1 MKVIKKI
8 KSNINYIFLSI
19 KIVKMSDKML
29 LLLMIVFS
37 ILAGCIP
44 FLLMLLSQNLLNVLQ
59 LKEDFNIVISAI
71 IYYVLFSIVEVLIN
85 NINTYIQEKMQM
97 KIAYNLNYMLME
109 KCSKLTLENFEDSEI
124 YNKITR
130 LEGEVTFKPFQVLQ
144 SLVSIVSALFS
155 TIVAVLII
163 LRWKPQIVPILLLL
177 LFINIFYYLKIGKEE
192 FNVQYAMS
200 GEERKAWYYS
210 YLMTHDLAF
219 KEINMFGLK
228 RFFLPNFLKIKKN
241 LFSKRMHVKKKKAV
255 FTSFFNIIQEMLV
268 AIVIYIA
275 AKAAYLGEI
284 LIGNVTTYIKTVTLL
299 QSNSTSLLNGIYSLY
314 NSNLYMK
321 LFFEFL
327 DIPEKEATGLKINEI
342 KKIEFRNVSFGYKQ
356 KVDVLHNINL
366 VIEKGDTIAIIGK
379 NGSGKSSLLKIL
391 CGLYTINKGTI
402 LINDTDIREI
412 DIKNYKENISVLFQD
427 FIKYEMK
434 LNENIFMGDLNQ
446 KDNKQAIVDAL
457 KKVDEKLLYNI
468 ASPEEGINTQLGNWF
483 DDGRQLSGGQW
494 QKIALARTY
503 FRKRDVYLLDEPSAS
518 LDSEAEVQVFD
529 SFTNICKGKIGVF
542 ITHKVAAA
550 KKASKI
556 IVLDQGKIVGIGDDA
571 ELYRNCPVYKELKDD
586 ERYEYE

>member
-1 MKVIKKI
+1 MK
-8 KSNINYIFLSI
+8 
-19 KIVKMSDKML
+19 
-29 LLLMIVFS
+29 
-37 ILAGCIP
+37 G
-44 FLLMLLSQNLLNVLQ
+44 
-59 LKEDFNIVISAI
+59 IS
-71 IYYVLFSIVEVLIN
+71 
-85 NINTYIQEKMQM
+85 M
-97 KIAYNLNYMLME
+97 
-109 KCSKLTLENFEDSEI
+109 
-124 YNKITR
+124 
-130 LEGEVTFKPFQVLQ
+130 
-144 SLVSIVSALFS
+144 
-155 TIVAVLII
+155 
-163 LRWKPQIVPILLLL
+163 
-177 LFINIFYYLKIGKEE
+177 
-192 FNVQYAMS
+192 
-200 GEERKAWYYS
+200 
-210 YLMTHDLAF
+210 
-219 KEINMFGLK
+219 
-228 RFFLPNFLKIKKN
+228 PN
-241 LFSKRMHVKKKKAV
+241 
-255 FTSFFNIIQEMLV
+255 
-268 AIVIYIA
+268 
-275 AKAAYLGEI
+275 
-284 LIGNVTTYIKTVTLL
+284 
-299 QSNSTSLLNGIYSLY
+299 
-314 NSNLYMK
+314 
-321 LFFEFL
+321 
-327 DIPEKEATGLKINEI
+327 
-342 KKIEFRNVSFGYKQ
+342 
-356 KVDVLHNINL
+356 
-366 VIEKGDTIAIIGK
+366 
-379 NGSGKSSLLKIL
+379 
-391 CGLYTINKGTI
+391 YTINKGTI

>member
-1 MKVIKKI
+1 
-8 KSNINYIFLSI
+8 
-19 KIVKMSDKML
+19 
-29 LLLMIVFS
+29 
-37 ILAGCIP
+37 
-44 FLLMLLSQNLLNVLQ
+44 
-59 LKEDFNIVISAI
+59 
-71 IYYVLFSIVEVLIN
+71 
-85 NINTYIQEKMQM
+85 
-97 KIAYNLNYMLME
+97 
-109 KCSKLTLENFEDSEI
+109 
-124 YNKITR
+124 
-130 LEGEVTFKPFQVLQ
+130 
-144 SLVSIVSALFS
+144 
-155 TIVAVLII
+155 
-163 LRWKPQIVPILLLL
+163 
-177 LFINIFYYLKIGKEE
+177 
-192 FNVQYAMS
+192 
-200 GEERKAWYYS
+200 
-210 YLMTHDLAF
+210 
-219 KEINMFGLK
+219 
-228 RFFLPNFLKIKKN
+228 
-241 LFSKRMHVKKKKAV
+241 MHVKKKKAV

-457 KKVDEKLLYNI
+457 KNVDEKLLYNI

-503 FRKRDVYLLDEPSAS
+503 FRKRDVYLLDEPSAA